1 MSHQAGVIYES
12 ANTPDLRTFR
22 LCRRRN
28 HTQTAYSQAGPT
40 RFHGMVFGWLVQRR
54 CGEHTD
60 ARMET
65 ASASSTQMQ
74 KLLEAPHVVAIHSP
88 PLAETRNA
96 LSYDVRGQKQSIP
109 PNRLAIDER
118 RL

>member
-1 MSHQAGVIYES
+1 MSHRDEVIYVS
-12 ANTPDLRTFR
+12 ANTPDPRIFR

-28 HTQTAYSQAGPT
+28 HTQTAYSEAGLT
-40 RFHGMVFGWLVQRR
+40 RFHRMVFGWLVQRR

-65 ASASSTQMQ
+65 ASGFSIQMQ

-96 LSYDVRGQKQSIP
+96 LGYDVRGQKQSIP
-109 PNRLAIDER
+109 PSRLAIDER